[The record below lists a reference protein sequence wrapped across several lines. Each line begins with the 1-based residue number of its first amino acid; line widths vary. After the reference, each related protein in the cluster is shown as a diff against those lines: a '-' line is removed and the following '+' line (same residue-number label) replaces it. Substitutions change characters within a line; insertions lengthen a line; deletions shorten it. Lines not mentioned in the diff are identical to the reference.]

1 LEVEALISIE
11 KETRLNPSQVL
22 EKAVAYFGPEGMD
35 LKVSEQAE
43 CCARFE
49 GGGGYVFI
57 QASPRVKGKGSKVE
71 IEGREWE
78 RELQKFLDRI

>member
-1 LEVEALISIE
+1 MISIE
-11 KETRLNPSQVL
+11 KETRVNPSQVV
-22 EKAVAYFGPEGMD
+22 EKAVAFFGPNGMD

-57 QASPRVKGKGSKVE
+57 QASPREKGKGSTVE
-71 IEGREWE
+71 IQGREWE
-78 RELQKFLDRI
+78 HQIREFLDKI

>member
-1 LEVEALISIE
+1 LISIE
-11 KETRLNPSQVL
+11 KDSRLNPSQVV
-22 EKAVAYFGPEGMD
+22 EKAVAFFGPEGMD

-49 GGGGYVFI
+49 GGGGFVSI
-57 QASPRVKGKGSKVE
+57 QASPREKGKGSTVA

-78 RELQKFLDRI
+78 RQLQEFLDRI